1 MWCAMPHRAAAPF
14 FFLLL
19 LIHFL
24 HTASS
29 GKMTRPQEEVWTAEA
44 EALGLIQ
51 CCVWLAAT
59 PGDGE
64 MCHGSLAGM
73 KRLVEVEGGD
83 GGHLSPSPPPPSLHP
98 TIVHGSILS
107 LPFLLLSSSILR
119 QPASPCLPARLL
131 RASLHSPHIS
141 RLTTAANEGSY
152 LGGGFWRGEGFTG
165 GDKSVVHHFV

>member
-1 MWCAMPHRAAAPF
+1 MCGARCLTVQPQLF
-14 FFLLL
+14 FFIINSFFAHGIIWEDDEAAGGSVDCGGRGARTDSVLRVARC
-19 LIHFL
+19 HPRRR
-24 HTASS
+24 
-29 GKMTRPQEEVWTAEA
+29 GNVPRQPGWDEEAC
-44 EALGLIQ
+44 G
-51 CCVWLAAT
+51 
-59 PGDGE
+59 GG
-64 MCHGSLAGM
+64 
-73 KRLVEVEGGD
+73 GGD
-83 GGHLSPSPPPPSLHP
+83 GGHLSSSPPPPSLHP

-152 LGGGFWRGEGFTG
+152 LGGGFWWGEGFMG

>member
-1 MWCAMPHRAAAPF
+1 MYLLTLLFWIGGVWCAMPHRATATF
-14 FFLLL
+14 FFLL

-73 KRLVEVEGGD
+73 KRLVEVEVEMEVT
-83 GGHLSPSPPPPSLHP
+83 SPPPLPLPPSIP
-98 TIVHGSILS
+98 LS
-107 LPFLLLSSSILR
+107 FTDLYL
-119 QPASPCLPARLL
+119 ASPFF
-131 RASLHSPHIS
+131 SS
-141 RLTTAANEGSY
+141 RPL
-152 LGGGFWRGEGFTG
+152 F
-165 GDKSVVHHFV
+165 